1 MKIKAYVVVPEYKPI
16 VGEPDHVKKEH
27 KTNKDET

>member
-1 MKIKAYVVVPEYKPI
+1 MKIKAYVVVPECKVI

-27 KTNKDET
+27 KTNKDVT